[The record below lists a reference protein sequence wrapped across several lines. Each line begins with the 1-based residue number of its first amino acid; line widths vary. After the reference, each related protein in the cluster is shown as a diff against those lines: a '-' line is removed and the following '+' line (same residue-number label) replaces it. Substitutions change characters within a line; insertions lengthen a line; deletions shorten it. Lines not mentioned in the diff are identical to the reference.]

1 MPYHHVDHVIERLW
15 RPDAPGGKPEVCVL
29 LDAARDPR
37 IYPLIRRC
45 RLDFRCLYQGEL
57 HPALA
62 AAAPYVVNLAPRSVF
77 TRELIEAGWGGSWGI
92 FLRSP
97 AILQELVRHFRQFL
111 TVKDEAGKVFFFRF
125 YDPRVLRVYLP
136 TCNAAD
142 VRSLFGPVELF
153 SLEGEE
159 EDTMIELSHNKGE
172 LRRRIVYLG
181 G

>member
-1 MPYHHVDHVIERLW
+1 MPYPHVDHVIQRLW
-15 RPDAPGGKPEVCVL
+15 RPDTAGGTPEICAL

-37 IYPLIRRC
+37 IYPMIRRS
-45 RLDFRCLYQGEL
+45 RLDYRCLYQGDL

-62 AAAPYVVNLAPRSVF
+62 AAAPYVVSLAARSAF
-77 TRELIEAGWGGSWGI
+77 TRELIELGWGASWGL

-111 TVKDEAGKVFFFRF
+111 TVKDDTGKVFFFRF

-136 TCNAAD
+136 TCTPAE
-142 VRSLFGPVELF
+142 VRALFGPVEAM

-159 EDTMIELSHNKGE
+159 EDTMIELSHAKGE
-172 LRRRIVYLG
+172 LKRRIVYLG